1 MIRGKVAVPAYAG
14 GGASQREYRPIEVLK
29 SPAFWVMI

>member
-1 MIRGKVAVPAYAG
+1 MIRGTVAVPAYAG
-14 GGASQREYRPIEVLK
+14 VEQSQREYRPIEVLK